1 MPPEVAGERGRG
13 LFIISRAVDQVT
25 YQNCPNGASSVR
37 LVKHLGPSIEAGGR
51 MLVTMVR
58 REDVAV
64 VSIADGSLDAS
75 NAKRF
80 KQEVIPALESVTRVV
95 LDLSGVEFVDSSGL
109 GVILSCYRQL
119 VSAGGDLKLCGMAPS
134 VRALFEL
141 VRMHRI
147 FDTFATREEPMK
159 ARAARSPPSSAT
171 VRGGRRVYAGSV

>member
-1 MPPEVAGERGRG
+1 VTLVHWGRPFQPPPGPPTPPEAGGERGRG

-25 YQNCPNGASSVR
+25 YQNCPNGANSVT
-37 LVKHLGPSIEAGGR
+37 LVKHLGPSIEGDIR

-58 REDVAV
+58 RENVAV

-80 KQEVIPALESVTRVV
+80 KQEVIPALESITKVV
-95 LDLSGVEFVDSSGL
+95 LDLNGVEFVDSSGL

-119 VSAGGDLKLCGMAPS
+119 VSAGGDLKLCGMAPP

-147 FDTFATREEPMK
+147 FDTYPTRED
-159 ARAARSPPSSAT
+159 AIAAFRES
-171 VRGGRRVYAGSV
+171 